1 MLRMMRNKNL
11 SDNEI
16 LERSLSAIEGTLPPS
31 WTARRGRTPSDATA
45 RPDAVIYVTAP
56 DGTRSEL
63 WVEARRRLDP
73 KDVSFVLEQLNAP
86 KVNLGTA
93 SVIAAPYL
101 GERTRERLKQEG
113 IGYVDLT
120 GNLFLLVEE
129 PAIYV
134 ERQGADR
141 DPWRSGRG
149 ARSLAGPMAGRVV
162 RALCDFRPPLGVRRL
177 AEMAETDAGWTSR
190 ILRLLEAEALVTRG
204 QRGGVAGVDWP
215 GLLRAWSRDYSLA
228 GSNRV
233 RSYLQPRGVSV
244 FVDSLRGVG
253 RERGAFLYAVTG
265 SLAAVRV
272 APVAP
277 AALAVCFTDDA
288 ALAARSLGLVATDAG
303 ANVLLVE
310 PLDRFVYERRVVADG
325 VSYVAPSQ
333 AVADLLTGPGRN
345 PTEAEALIDW
355 MRVNE
360 GVWRA

>member
-1 MLRMMRNKNL
+1 VWCVRC
-11 SDNEI
+11 
-16 LERSLSAIEGTLPPS
+16 
-31 WTARRGRTPSDATA
+31 AT
-45 RPDAVIYVTAP
+45 
-56 DGTRSEL
+56 
-63 WVEARRRLDP
+63 
-73 KDVSFVLEQLNAP
+73 
-86 KVNLGTA
+86 
-93 SVIAAPYL
+93 
-101 GERTRERLKQEG
+101 
-113 IGYVDLT
+113 
-120 GNLFLLVEE
+120 
-129 PAIYV
+129 
-134 ERQGADR
+134 
-141 DPWRSGRG
+141 SGR
-149 ARSLAGPMAGRVV
+149 P
-162 RALCDFRPPLGVRRL
+162 
-177 AEMAETDAGWTSR
+177 GWTSR